1 MKYIDRLIIDAHT
14 RFLEELTQAE
24 SLSEFNAIIHRV
36 GYEDLL
42 VESDYWLDTLPYG
55 KVLVMGDLS
64 MKIDKLYGCFKSY
77 GIDKKRVVHISFEEV
92 KNYDISRLEYSDV
105 YRLILVGPVPHSAK
119 GMGDESSVITS
130 LENNPNITKV
140 KRLMSGDELKICNES
155 LKKVLDEET
164 QSGYLLKDK

>member
-1 MKYIDRLIIDAHT
+1 LKNIDQLIIDAYT
-14 RFLEELTQAE
+14 RFLDELTQAQSFGE
-24 SLSEFNAIIHRV
+24 LNSIIHRV

-64 MKIDKLYGCFKSY
+64 MKINELQGCFKSY
-77 GIDKKRVVHISFEEV
+77 GIDKKRIVHISFEEV

-119 GMGDESSVITS
+119 GMGNESSVITS

-140 KRLMSGDELKICNES
+140 KRLMSGNELKISKES
-155 LKKVLDEET
+155 LKKSLEEEID
-164 QSGYLLKDK
+164 SGYLQKG

>member
-1 MKYIDRLIIDAHT
+1 MKDIDQLIIDAST
-14 RFLEELTQAE
+14 RFLDELTQAE
-24 SLSEFNAIIHRV
+24 SLGEFNSIIHRV

-64 MKIDKLYGCFKSY
+64 MKEKELQGWFKSY
-77 GIDKKRVVHISFEEV
+77 GIDKNRIVHISFEEV

-140 KRLMSGDELKICNES
+140 KRLMSGNELKISKES
-155 LKKVLDEET
+155 LKKSLKEEI
-164 QSGYLLKDK
+164 QSGYLL